1 MAGGAE
7 AEVAAVVS
15 KWDSRDL
22 GWALAKAGEGRGRQ
36 LRAETREGYG
46 TSSTEEWRRVMGCG
60 PGVTASAR
68 RGRRGSGWKGTLGS
82 LPGGG
87 GSQAEALAAATA
99 SSSWHQAAAPTMGFE
114 HRPRHGALLLSVES
128 QRSRQLRVHLT
139 STDLKPRSLVLLAGA
154 RDGSSSA
161 PLFFTFYM
169 AVLKGFSIK
178 WM

>member
-1 MAGGAE
+1 MGKGREEMAGGAE

-22 GWALAKAGEGRGRQ
+22 GWALAKAGEGQGRQ

-87 GSQAEALAAATA
+87 EAGLRR
-99 SSSWHQAAAPTMGFE
+99 WQQPQPAAPGT
-114 HRPRHGALLLSVES
+114 RLLLPPWGLSIGPS
-128 QRSRQLRVHLT
+128 TGPCCFQSSHSGHGSCGCT
-139 STDLKPRSLVLLAGA
+139 SLA
-154 RDGSSSA
+154 
-161 PLFFTFYM
+161 L
-169 AVLKGFSIK
+169 I
-178 WM
+178 